1 MAKTGEFTEDSYGTE
16 KTKYINKADQKKM
29 AYLTALKFA
38 SLSGALP
45 VEANNLAMYSTKYIK
60 KRAMTENQKDMS
72 SELMKEMNIK
82 ELKDYQI
89 ALIEK
94 KKSVDSV
101 IEEVDWVESNGG
113 LKNKKQQE
121 EYIRI
126 LEKNGEV
133 TSDDLYRIQRLK

>member
-1 MAKTGEFTEDSYGTE
+1 
-16 KTKYINKADQKKM
+16 
-29 AYLTALKFA
+29 
-38 SLSGALP
+38 LP

-60 KRAMTENQKDMS
+60 KKAMTENQKDMS
-72 SELMKEMNIK
+72 TELMKEMNIK
-82 ELKDYQI
+82 ELKDYQV

-101 IEEVDWVESNGG
+101 IEEVDWIEINGG

-126 LEKNGEV
+126 LDKNGEV
-133 TSDDLYRIQRLK
+133 TSEDLDKIQKLK